1 MKRRAIAALVLSL
14 LVWAFLGLPASAGIY
29 PPVPDEQPSIQAPKA
44 RVARVVVVRGAPVR
58 ADQAL
63 VRTGTSST
71 LPLIAVAVGSV
82 VLGVTLVGVTRRRQL
97 AELPAGTPTG

>member
-1 MKRRAIAALVLSL
+1 MRRVIAALVLSV
-14 LVWAFLGLPASAGIY
+14 LVWALLGLPASAGIY
-29 PPVPDEQPSIQAPKA
+29 PPVPDEPSIQAPKA

-58 ADQAL
+58 AGQAL